1 MVGAALKSD
10 DSGLPVL
17 SVRLDGFAFQGTP
30 VLGNIA
36 LDVMRGET
44 VALTGP
50 SGIGKTTLLRVI
62 AGLERKHFGQVRL
75 RGTQAV
81 VFQEPTLLRWRT
93 LVQNLNLTTRI
104 SIEAAQE
111 MLEKVGL
118 GGMGDRFPDQLSL
131 GQQRRL
137 SIARAFAL
145 RPDVL
150 LLDEPFVSLDPALVD
165 EMMQLF
171 ETLRDTYQPA
181 TLLITHDQREAERLA
196 DRIVRLDGKPAAVVS
211 DQPNDR

>member
-30 VLGNIA
+30 VLGHIT

-196 DRIVRLDGKPAAVVS
+196 DRTVRLDGKPAAVVS
-211 DQPNDR
+211 DQPNAR